1 MRNRKAL
8 NKRERLEVTKFI
20 RSAPV
25 LQQLNT
31 IFKECSI
38 FRKLGTEEETL
49 ATLLQFQQK
58 TFAFLYE
65 GSANGKEKFMSFQ
78 LQWYRHCSILSFAA
92 ERANDSVYFFTA
104 NKRNGYS
111 SRNLDGF
118 L

>member
-8 NKRERLEVTKFI
+8 NKKERLEVTKFSCPPTI
-20 RSAPV
+20 KY
-25 LQQLNT
+25 

-49 ATLLQFQQK
+49 ATLLQFHQK

-65 GSANGKEKFMSFQ
+65 GSANGKEKFVISTAMVQ
-78 LQWYRHCSILSFAA
+78 TLQYSFAA

-104 NKRNGYS
+104 NKSNGYS